1 MSKVMKCDI
10 CGKTVYNH
18 KIVVIGN
25 VFDNSDLLEG
35 GEEE

>member
-25 VFDNSDLLEG
+25 VFDNPELLQNNQ
-35 GEEE
+35 